1 MNDARGT
8 SSYSRRDYYYKCTE
22 IYILTNFNMTRDK
35 IKDIVY
41 KCAANQFYDDD
52 EFYTKMSESPD
63 DGEDLLL
70 YDEVGFDSLDMV
82 EFIIT
87 VENHDKL
94 KINLPDDLFDKEVTL
109 RRIIDYIKENG
120 K

>member
-1 MNDARGT
+1 MN
-8 SSYSRRDYYYKCTE
+8 
-22 IYILTNFNMTRDK
+22 RDK

-41 KCAANQFYDDD
+41 KCAANQFYDDN
-52 EFYTKMSESPD
+52 EFYTKMSESPNG
-63 DGEDLLL
+63 GEDLLL
-70 YDEVGFDSLDMV
+70 YDEVGFDSLSML

-87 VENHDKL
+87 VENHDEL

-109 RRIIDYIKENG
+109 RRIIDYIEENG

>member
-1 MNDARGT
+1 MKMDI
-8 SSYSRRDYYYKCTE
+8 
-22 IYILTNFNMTRDK
+22 IYI
-35 IKDIVY
+35 
-41 KCAANQFYDDD
+41 
-52 EFYTKMSESPD
+52 D

-70 YDEVGFDSLDMV
+70 YDEVGFDSLGMM

-87 VENHDKL
+87 VENHDEL

-109 RRIIDYIKENG
+109 RRIIDYIEENG